1 MEIPGGVCGH
11 AAPSSFLG
19 TQYPAGEA
27 FRKPVA
33 TNSVQAGR
41 TVSSSKLH
49 KRLRLIHFQV
59 VLGGRR
65 MAWCHPSFRPAFWRD
80 SVLMGA
86 WD

>member
-41 TVSSSKLH
+41 TVSSYKLH

-59 VLGGRR
+59 VLGGTQDGLVPSIVS
-65 MAWCHPSFRPAFWRD
+65 PSFLA
-80 SVLMGA
+80 
-86 WD
+86 